1 MSKALFTK
9 SVNRRNSFAYT
20 CIKTYFVGG
29 IHEIILKKKI
39 PKEFYKLF
47 RTKNRD
53 AYMQFLVAIYEEN
66 NEVYTALGLT
76 IEECR
81 VIIADTIAKA
91 RIIWEDEEI
100 EEEDEPDTLF
110 PEDSPSGILNTLIR
124 WGWLKSDF
132 DEKLNTYII
141 SFPEYSQLFTE
152 LFQKLQTEDDS
163 RERESILSIYSA
175 LFTYH
180 SDTEKNNDILKNAL
194 QTDIPS
200 EWTVLI
206 SLL

>member
-1 MSKALFTK
+1 M
-9 SVNRRNSFAYT
+9 
-20 CIKTYFVGG
+20 
-29 IHEIILKKKI
+29 ILKKKI

-110 PEDSPSGILNTLIR
+110 PEDSPSFFMVFFN
-124 WGWLKSDF
+124 
-132 DEKLNTYII
+132 
-141 SFPEYSQLFTE
+141 
-152 LFQKLQTEDDS
+152 S
-163 RERESILSIYSA
+163 RSLLLYSA
-175 LFTYH
+175 ST
-180 SDTEKNNDILKNAL
+180 
-194 QTDIPS
+194 
-200 EWTVLI
+200 I
-206 SLL
+206 SSSY

>member
-1 MSKALFTK
+1 M
-9 SVNRRNSFAYT
+9 
-20 CIKTYFVGG
+20 
-29 IHEIILKKKI
+29 ILKKKI

-100 EEEDEPDTLF
+100 EE
-110 PEDSPSGILNTLIR
+110 GR
-124 WGWLKSDF
+124 AG
-132 DEKLNTYII
+132 Y
-141 SFPEYSQLFTE
+141 
-152 LFQKLQTEDDS
+152 
-163 RERESILSIYSA
+163 
-175 LFTYH
+175 
-180 SDTEKNNDILKNAL
+180 
-194 QTDIPS
+194 
-200 EWTVLI
+200 LI
-206 SLL
+206 SGRFAVWHIEYLDSVGMVKKRF

>member
-1 MSKALFTK
+1 M
-9 SVNRRNSFAYT
+9 
-20 CIKTYFVGG
+20 
-29 IHEIILKKKI
+29 ILKKKI

-100 EEEDEPDTLF
+100 EEEDEPD
-110 PEDSPSGILNTLIR
+110 I
-124 WGWLKSDF
+124 
-132 DEKLNTYII
+132 
-141 SFPEYSQLFTE
+141 
-152 LFQKLQTEDDS
+152 
-163 RERESILSIYSA
+163 
-175 LFTYH
+175 
-180 SDTEKNNDILKNAL
+180 
-194 QTDIPS
+194 
-200 EWTVLI
+200 LI
-206 SLL
+206 SGRFAVRHIEYLDSVGMVKKRF

>member
-1 MSKALFTK
+1 M
-9 SVNRRNSFAYT
+9 
-20 CIKTYFVGG
+20 
-29 IHEIILKKKI
+29 ILKKKI

-100 EEEDEPDTLF
+100 
-110 PEDSPSGILNTLIR
+110 GR
-124 WGWLKSDF
+124 AG
-132 DEKLNTYII
+132 Y
-141 SFPEYSQLFTE
+141 
-152 LFQKLQTEDDS
+152 
-163 RERESILSIYSA
+163 
-175 LFTYH
+175 
-180 SDTEKNNDILKNAL
+180 
-194 QTDIPS
+194 
-200 EWTVLI
+200 LI
-206 SLL
+206 SGRFAVWHIEYLDSVGMVKKRF

>member
-1 MSKALFTK
+1 M
-9 SVNRRNSFAYT
+9 
-20 CIKTYFVGG
+20 
-29 IHEIILKKKI
+29 ILKKKI

-194 QTDIPS
+194 QTSRRLGQLLSNMQDGMRSYFEELSQKKKFYWNS
-200 EWTVLI
+200 E
-206 SLL
+206 SSGRGN

>member
-1 MSKALFTK
+1 M
-9 SVNRRNSFAYT
+9 
-20 CIKTYFVGG
+20 
-29 IHEIILKKKI
+29 ILKKKI

-100 EEEDEPDTLF
+100 EERA
-110 PEDSPSGILNTLIR
+110 G
-124 WGWLKSDF
+124 
-132 DEKLNTYII
+132 Y
-141 SFPEYSQLFTE
+141 
-152 LFQKLQTEDDS
+152 
-163 RERESILSIYSA
+163 
-175 LFTYH
+175 
-180 SDTEKNNDILKNAL
+180 
-194 QTDIPS
+194 
-200 EWTVLI
+200 LI
-206 SLL
+206 SGRFAVWHIEYLDSVGMVKKRF